1 MIEIKPTVE
10 NFFRCPECNSGDP
23 LIIGVRMHS
32 IYTLGDCKCR
42 YCGVEFYQT
51 FPIGHCVNDH
61 VSVNKS
67 TGKVSPGV
75 KSDFWLVDV
84 LRKAHRESRSKHVA
98 VKKIVHEKKREVIV
112 LNALDYLYGHV
123 LLKLFNYQHH
133 LRNNPGVGLIVI
145 VPRSFE
151 WLVPAEASEAWIV
164 DLSLGELAY
173 EYPALASFFNEEL
186 KQFDRIW
193 LSTAWSHP
201 EVTQVDIK
209 QMTGIAPFNLDFY
222 QKQNPTVTFVLRE
235 DRWWLRSPFSYALY
249 RLGRRF
255 AAVRKMLYGMVTWD
269 QEQLVKAT
277 IRQVRKRLPN
287 ARFFI
292 TGFGVNKTF
301 EGLVTD
307 ARTRTV
313 NEEKELE
320 WCRIYSHSHVVV
332 GFHGSNMLLPTA
344 FSAGCVEILPEDR
357 YGNILQDIAVRYSDR
372 RQSFFYRFS
381 DQYSAPAAVASKV
394 VAMIRDYDDFN
405 KNMCQ
410 NQYGDHIQKQDQN
423 TSSEADVFVPQR

>member
-1 MIEIKPTVE
+1 MIGIKPSVE

-23 LIIGVRMHS
+23 LIIGIRIHS

-51 FPIGHCVNDH
+51 FPIGHCVNDY
-61 VSVNKS
+61 VSVNKT
-67 TGKVSPGV
+67 TGKVSPGI
-75 KSDFWLVDV
+75 KQDFWLVDV
-84 LRKAHRESRSKHVA
+84 LRKAHKESRSKQVN
-98 VKKIVHEKKREVIV
+98 VRKIVHETKNEVIV

-151 WLVPAEASEAWIV
+151 WLIPAEASEAWIV

-173 EYPALASFFNEEL
+173 EHPALASFFNEEL
-186 KQFDRIW
+186 KRFDRVW

-201 EVTQVDIK
+201 DLATVDIK
-209 QMTGIAPFNLDFY
+209 RMTGIAPFNLEFY
-222 QKQNPTVTFVLRE
+222 NKQSPTITFVLRE
-235 DRWWLRSPFSYALY
+235 DRWWLRSHFGYGLY
-249 RLGRRF
+249 RIGRRF
-255 AAVRKMLYGMVTWD
+255 PVFRKALYGLVSWD
-269 QEQLVKAT
+269 QEQLVRGA
-277 IRQVRKRLPN
+277 IRHIRKKMPN

-292 TGFGVNKTF
+292 TGFGKSKNF
-301 EGLVTD
+301 DGLVTD
-307 ARTRTV
+307 ARATTV

-320 WCRIYSHSHVVV
+320 WCRMYSHSHVVV

-357 YGNILQDIAVRYSDR
+357 YANILQDIAVRYADR
-372 RQSFFYRFS
+372 RQAFFYRFA
-381 DQYSAPAAVASKV
+381 DQYSRPSTVAEKV
-394 VAMIRDYDDFN
+394 VSMIRDYDEFN
-405 KNMCQ
+405 KNMCR
-410 NQYGDHIQKQDQN
+410 NQYRDDTQKQV
-423 TSSEADVFVPQR
+423 SEADLFVPQR